1 MATLTVTSLLWLVAL
16 VILLLIWI
24 RQSALN
30 NGGGSIFFG
39 I

>member
-1 MATLTVTSLLWLVAL
+1 MATVTAISLPLLVAP

-24 RQSALN
+24 RQSALD
-30 NGGGSIFFG
+30 NGGGSIFVG